1 MNCVNSALELTD
13 AGRKQKH
20 LIEMRNFRTLLIA
33 FSAILFFNSPS
44 HVFAQDNVGIG
55 TITPDPSALL
65 EIQAL
70 DKGLLIPRTDTLAIT
85 NPATGLLIY
94 TVTDSSFWYFDG
106 ILWRRGIGPEGA
118 PGPLIPGLQ
127 GQTMRYD
134 TVFQQSPGDWVANSF
149 IWNNEYHVGINTDQP
164 DSSAVLHLVA
174 ENKGFLAP
182 QMDETARDN
191 ILNPAVGLVVVN
203 TTDSTVDYFNGD
215 CWLPT
220 FAEDCNSCFL
230 DVTPSDTAGI
240 IDRVISQTETLSLD
254 VVQTAG
260 NPQQIA
266 VTILTTLPSGLTA
279 TITPNPAPS
288 TGVIDIEFNATPFAP
303 DGTFPI
309 VIQVLCNN
317 STYNIIY
324 SLTILP
330 CYVVDAVNSTDNYD
344 LAVEFFTANPT
355 VPSSTSVCVVNN
367 VYSGVLISSQDAT
380 QPAYSTG
387 NFNPSS
393 LIALVNNGAIIGRGG
408 DGGVAYDP
416 ANGFTGEGKDGGDAV
431 DLTLNT
437 DIVNNGYIFGGGGGG
452 GSMAF
457 SIAFTTPSIP
467 IIGSIT
473 FGFFVGSG
481 GGGGAGLGEGGDYN
495 TNLFIGISAYDEGT
509 DGTGGVGGVQGQGGL
524 LNAPFSFT
532 VSIATI
538 TINPNT
544 NGGDGG
550 PYGFAGTQ
558 GSFQLSLTVTV
569 AVPIIGN
576 IPIGPINIPIPLP
589 PPLAGEGGSAVKRNG
604 NTTTIPDNLY
614 NTSFIKGNVGP

>member
-1 MNCVNSALELTD
+1 
-13 AGRKQKH
+13 
-20 LIEMRNFRTLLIA
+20 MRNFRRLLTVL
-33 FSAILFFNSPS
+33 SAIVFFYAIPVA
-44 HVFAQDNVGIG
+44 HAQDNVGIG
-55 TITPDPSALL
+55 TVTPDPSALL
-65 EIQAL
+65 EVQSL
-70 DKGLLIPRTDTLAIT
+70 DKGLLIPRTDTLAIS

-94 TVTDSSFWYFDG
+94 TPPDSSFWYYDG
-106 ILWRRGIGPEGA
+106 VLWRRGIGPAGPSGLLM
-118 PGPLIPGLQ
+118 PGQQ
-127 GQTMRYD
+127 GQTLRYD
-134 TVFQQSPGDWVANSF
+134 TVFQQPPGDWVPNSF

-164 DSSAVLHLVA
+164 DSSAVMHLVA

-182 QMDETARDN
+182 QMDRNSRDN
-191 ILNPAVGLVVVN
+191 IVNPAVGLVIVN
-203 TTDSTVDYFNGD
+203 TTDSTVDYFNGN

-230 DVTPSDTAGI
+230 DITPSATSGT
-240 IDRVISQTETLSLD
+240 IDRVVSQTESVSLD
-254 VVQTAG
+254 VVQTGG
-260 NPQQIA
+260 NPQQ
-266 VTILTTLPSGLTA
+266 VVVSILTTLPNGVTA
-279 TITPNPAPS
+279 NITPNPAPS
-288 TGVIDIEFNATPFAP
+288 TGTIDVEFTATPFAP
-303 DGTFPI
+303 DGTYPI

-317 STYNIIY
+317 STYNVIY
-324 SLTILP
+324 TLEILP
-330 CYVVDAVNSTDNYD
+330 CYVVDAVSSTDNYN
-344 LAVEFFTANPT
+344 LAAEFFTANPT
-355 VPSSTSVCVVNN
+355 IPTSTSVCVVNN
-367 VYSGVLISSQDAT
+367 IYSGVLLSSQDAS
-380 QPAYSTG
+380 QPAYTTG

-393 LIALVNNGAIIGRGG
+393 LIALVNNGAIIGKGG

-416 ANGFTGEGKDGGDAV
+416 ANGFTGEGKDGGDAIE
-431 DLTLNT
+431 LTLNT
-437 DIVNNGYIFGGGGGG
+437 DIVNNGYIYGGGGGG

-457 SIAFTTPSIP
+457 SIAYTTPSIP

-495 TNLFIGISAYDEGT
+495 TNLFIGVTAYDEGT
-509 DGTGGVGGVQGQGGL
+509 DGTGGVGGVQGQGGM

-569 AVPIIGN
+569 SVPIIGN
-576 IPIGPINIPIPLP
+576 IPIGPINIPIPVP
-589 PPLAGEGGSAVKRNG
+589 PPLAGEGGAAIKHNG